1 MKLFPRKLSSADWQ
15 VIFDKVEVL
24 DPDGWDRKNYEQ
36 SWHER
41 ITEQEYKRR
50 RTNSTCRWHVPP
62 MTPNI

>member
-36 SWHER
+36 SWQER
-41 ITEQEYKRR
+41 ITE
-50 RTNSTCRWHVPP
+50 
-62 MTPNI
+62 